1 MHYDYDLIIVGAGP
15 AGSTMALFAARAGL
29 RTLLLDKHTFP
40 RDKICGD
47 VIPPDVIPIIEEL
60 GLTSSLLARSPCCLK
75 EWRVYAD
82 GDVLS
87 WSGSEDTIVMPRR
100 RFDAVLFE
108 AAREVVDTLEGARV
122 TSVLTDDG
130 RATGVTG
137 VYAGGQSFQ
146 FSGRVIAGADGY
158 ASIVARSM
166 GVYRYLRDHMAV
178 ATRVYYR
185 GVKQTTPGIEMYYD
199 RRHWPDY
206 FWIFPVGQDI
216 VNVGYGRFLFH
227 AESLSV
233 RARHKALEQSPQ
245 LAARFAEAEAL
256 TPMKGWQLPLAS
268 TRRPIHGNGF
278 VLLGDAAG
286 LIDPFQGHGIDHAM
300 RSGQLAAEAVA
311 QACATGD
318 VSAQGLA
325 SYAHAIDEIMGE
337 YMAKRMKMRQYLP
350 PNPWEQLF
358 LKISLLSRFDR
369 VLFSSQGVI
378 RKQSEVEAMP

>member
-1 MHYDYDLIIVGAGP
+1 MRYDYDLIIVGAGP

-29 RTLLLDKHTFP
+29 QTLLLDKHTFP

-47 VIPPDVIPIIEEL
+47 VIPARARPIIKEL
-60 GLTSSLLARSPCCLK
+60 GLTSALSAHAHFQSE
-75 EWRVYAD
+75 EWRIYAD
-82 GDVLS
+82 DEVLGLS
-87 WSGSEDTIVMPRR
+87 AHPVTIPRR
-100 RFDAVLFE
+100 KFDAILFE

-216 VNVGYGRFLFH
+216 VNVGYGSLLFQPG
-227 AESLSV
+227 STSI
-233 RARHKALEQSPQ
+233 RTRHEALEQTPL
-245 LAARFAEAEAL
+245 LAARLAGAEVL
-256 TPMKGWQLPLAS
+256 TPLKGWQLPW
-268 TRRPIHGNGF
+268 
-278 VLLGDAAG
+278 
-286 LIDPFQGHGIDHAM
+286 
-300 RSGQLAAEAVA
+300 AVPDVRFT
-311 QACATGD
+311 ATG
-318 VSAQGLA
+318 SCC
-325 SYAHAIDEIMGE
+325 S
-337 YMAKRMKMRQYLP
+337 
-350 PNPWEQLF
+350 
-358 LKISLLSRFDR
+358 
-369 VLFSSQGVI
+369 
-378 RKQSEVEAMP
+378 AMPLGSSIP